1 MAKTQKTFAS
11 KAKKGEAAAEKRQI
25 RLIRSI
31 ADPNTGTVKFLDRM
45 VSVPGDENLD
55 SHLAKL
61 MEDKP

>member
-11 KAKKGEAAAEKRQI
+11 KAKKGEAETEKRQI

-45 VSVPGDENLD
+45 VSVPGDGELD

-61 MEDKP
+61 MEDKS

>member
-1 MAKTQKTFAS
+1 MVKSQKTFAS
-11 KAKKGEAAAEKRQI
+11 KAIKSEAKAEKRQI

-31 ADPNTGTVKFLDRM
+31 TDPNTRTVKYLDRM

-61 MEDKP
+61 MEGKP

>member
-1 MAKTQKTFAS
+1 MAKSQKTFAS
-11 KAKKGEAAAEKRQI
+11 KAIKGEAKAEKRQI

-45 VSVPGDENLD
+45 VSVPGDGDLD

-61 MEDKP
+61 MGDKP